1 MKKYFAIPV
10 VVLFL
15 AVALGAFYI
24 VPTNEHA
31 VVTQFGKIVR
41 VHSTPG
47 IHAKIPF
54 LDVVYRYPKWLQEHD
69 SAPVETVLGDKRNV
83 VFDTFLLYQIT
94 DPSAFHTRIRTQ
106 ETLGQRIDDVIFGAI
121 RVVAGLYTY
130 DDILNGKR
138 EEIIQH
144 TMTRVR
150 EQTKDMGIDV
160 VLSAIRNFTLPDQ
173 NLQAIYSN
181 MKSERVRIAQ
191 RILSAGTAEANRIT
205 AEADRRAQ
213 EIIASAVKKN
223 QTLRGEG
230 DKEAQIIIS
239 DAMGNAFSL
248 YEQMKAVEFFQ
259 KGIKENTVLIVDPKT
274 GLFKYLNTAGSGA
287 AKKEVTEGQQ

>member
-1 MKKYFAIPV
+1 MKK
-10 VVLFL
+10 FL
-15 AVALGAFYI
+15 AVPIVLLALAVFFGAFYI
-24 VPTNEHA
+24 VPANEHA

-47 IHAKIPF
+47 VHVKIPF
-54 LDVVYRYPKWLQEHD
+54 LDIVHSYPKWLQEHD

-83 VFDTFLLYQIT
+83 VFDTFLVYRIS
-94 DPSAFHTRIRTQ
+94 DPAAFHTRIRTQ
-106 ETLGQRIDDVIFGAI
+106 ETLGRRIDDVIFGSI

-130 DDILNGKR
+130 DDILSGKR
-138 EEIIQH
+138 EEIISQ
-144 TMTRVR
+144 TTERVR
-150 EQTKDMGIDV
+150 AQALDMGIDV
-160 VLSAIRNFTLPDQ
+160 VLSAIRNFTLPEQ

-205 AEADRRAQ
+205 AEADRKAQ
-213 EIIASAVKKN
+213 ETIASAVRKN

-239 DAMGNAFSL
+239 EAMGNAQAL

-259 KGIKENTVLIVDPKT
+259 KGLREDTVLIMDPKK
-274 GLFKYLNTAGSGA
+274 GLFKYLGGHQNP
-287 AKKEVTEGQQ
+287 

>member
-1 MKKYFAIPV
+1 MKKYIAIPV
-10 VVLFL
+10 VLLAL
-15 AVALGAFYI
+15 AVFFGAFYI

-47 IHAKIPF
+47 VHVKIPF
-54 LDVVYRYPKWLQEHD
+54 LDVVYSYPKWLQEHD
-69 SAPVETVLGDKRNV
+69 SPPVESVLGDKRNV
-83 VFDTFLLYQIT
+83 AFDTFLLYKID
-94 DPSAFHTRIRTQ
+94 DPATFHTIIGTQ
-106 ETLGQRIDDVIFGAI
+106 ETLGQRIDDVIFGSI

-130 DDILNGKR
+130 DDILSGKR
-138 EEIIQH
+138 EEIIAQ
-144 TMTRVR
+144 TLNRVKVQA
-150 EQTKDMGIDV
+150 QTMGIEV
-160 VLSAIRNFTLPDQ
+160 VLSAIRNFTLPEQ
-173 NLQAIYSN
+173 NIQAIYSN

-205 AEADRRAQ
+205 AEADRKAQ
-213 EIIASAVKKN
+213 ELISSAVKKN

-239 DAMGNAFSL
+239 DAMGNAYTL

-259 KGIKENTVLIVDPKT
+259 KGIQENTVFVVDPKE
-274 GLFKYLNTAGSGA
+274 GLLKYLKGYQNDASE
-287 AKKEVTEGQQ
+287 K

>member
-1 MKKYFAIPV
+1 MKKYIAVPAA
-10 VVLFL
+10 LLAL
-15 AVALGAFYI
+15 AVFLGAFYI
-24 VPTNEHA
+24 VPTNEYA

-41 VHSTPG
+41 EHRTPG

-54 LDVVYRYPKWLQEHD
+54 LDVVYSYPKWVQEHD
-69 SAPVETVLGDKRNV
+69 SEPVVTVLGDKRNV
-83 VFDTFLLYQIT
+83 LFDTFLIYRIS
-94 DPSAFHTRIRTQ
+94 DPSAFHAKIRTQ
-106 ETLGQRIDDVIFGAI
+106 ETLGRRIDDVIFGSV

-130 DDILNGKR
+130 DDILSGKR
-138 EEIIQH
+138 EEIIAQ
-144 TMTRVR
+144 TTERVKV
-150 EQTKDMGIDV
+150 QAQDMGIEV
-160 VLSAIRNFTLPDQ
+160 VLTAIRNFTLPEQ

-205 AEADRRAQ
+205 SEADRKAQ

-239 DAMGNAFSL
+239 ESMGNAYSL
-248 YEQMKAVEFFQ
+248 YEQMKAVEFLQ
-259 KGIKENTVLIVDPKT
+259 KGLKDGTVLLADPKT
-274 GLFKYLNTAGSGA
+274 GFFKYLNDMTG
-287 AKKEVTEGQQ
+287 K

>member
-1 MKKYFAIPV
+1 MKKYLVFAVPV
-10 VVLFL
+10 VLVAL
-15 AVALGAFYI
+15 AVVFGAFYI

-54 LDVVYRYPKWLQEHD
+54 LDVVYSYPKWLQEHD

-83 VFDTFLLYQIT
+83 VFDTFLLYRIS
-94 DPSAFHTRIRTQ
+94 DPGAFHTKIRTQ
-106 ETLGQRIDDVIFGAI
+106 ETLGRRIDDVIFGSI

-130 DDILNGKR
+130 DDILSGKR
-138 EEIIQH
+138 EEIIAQ
-144 TMTRVR
+144 TTERVKA
-150 EQTKDMGIDV
+150 QALDMGVDV

-205 AEADRRAQ
+205 AEADRKAQ
-213 EIIASAVKKN
+213 ETIASAVRKN

-230 DKEAQIIIS
+230 DKEAQLIIS
-239 DAMGNAFSL
+239 EAMGNAYTL
-248 YEQMKAVEFFQ
+248 YEQLKAVEFFQ
-259 KGIKENTVLIVDPKT
+259 KGLREDTVLIVDPKT
-274 GLFKYLNTAGSGA
+274 GLFKYLNDIPRA
-287 AKKEVTEGQQ
+287 EP